1 MESVAIYL
9 YMSAFFED
17 GARTWRLQ
25 LAENCGRVRFA
36 PGWESGADWWRTL
49 ADFDLWFVWSGRG
62 VMELEDRTESLSAGS
77 CIWMRPGRRYVTRHD
92 PARILGLT
100 AEPEGRTSGD
110 RLFAA
115 LLSELVREARH
126 RAAAPGLK
134 AEHVERIHAVMAEI
148 QQAPA
153 RPVTVAALARRHGYS
168 VSHFSRL
175 FAAIAGRRPQA
186 FVIEA
191 RLEQARERLAFT
203 EESVGAI
210 AAQCGFADIYYFSRL
225 FRQRTGVPPTEYR
238 RRLARS

>member
-1 MESVAIYL
+1 
-9 YMSAFFED
+9 
-17 GARTWRLQ
+17 
-25 LAENCGRVRFA
+25 
-36 PGWESGADWWRTL
+36 
-49 ADFDLWFVWSGRG
+49 
-62 VMELEDRTESLSAGS
+62 
-77 CIWMRPGRRYVTRHD
+77 
-92 PARILGLT
+92 
-100 AEPEGRTSGD
+100 
-110 RLFAA
+110 
-115 LLSELVREARH
+115 
-126 RAAAPGLK
+126 
-134 AEHVERIHAVMAEI
+134 VERIHAVMAEI